1 MLRLEIAPDL
11 VNVLALGLLLYMLL
25 LGAPC
30 SDSEEAQ
37 HIHVVNL
44 IHSPAAFKKRVVG
57 GIYEIRQ
64 RQTSG
69 VVS

>member
-11 VNVLALGLLLYMLL
+11 VDELTLGLFLYMLL
-25 LGAPC
+25 LGVPR
-30 SDSEEAQ
+30 SDLEKSQ
-37 HIHVVNL
+37 HVHAVNL
-44 IHSPAAFKKRVVG
+44 VHSPATFKKRVVG

-69 VVS
+69 LVS